1 MAHSPG
7 YYTNYTP
14 GDGGVLEDMED
25 TYGGKLERLSRADR
39 FCLISMMAAD
49 LALLTPEPRYSE
61 DLFSLMLA
69 IKGELAIS
77 DREGLIECLI
87 NGVRNP

>member
-7 YYTNYTP
+7 YYTSYTP

-25 TYGGKLERLSRADR
+25 TYGAKFERLNRAEKL
-39 FCLISMMAAD
+39 CLISMMAAD
-49 LALLTPEPRYSE
+49 LAFLSTEPRTSE

-77 DREGLIECLI
+77 DREGLVECLI